1 VPRVARRLSSSGIY
15 HVMVRGINKQDIFL
29 EYQDYRQYLTV
40 MRRIKERSN
49 CIVHC
54 YCLMPNHV
62 HLLLQIDGEDIGLV
76 MKRIGSSYV
85 RWYNNKYQRV
95 GHLFQDRFLSKTVEE
110 DSYFIKVLQYIHQNP
125 VEGSLAPS
133 CATYLWS
140 SYNDYVTPK
149 TAVFSGLVSTARAL
163 EMFDGLADFVKFNN
177 EVNKEMHQNEY
188 LLPASDEMIKS
199 VLASLLGNRPI
210 EDLLAMNRSERDY
223 IIIKVREET
232 RATYSRIANLC
243 GLSLNVVKKACSM
256 KPKS

>member
-1 VPRVARRLSSSGIY
+1 MPRVARRLSSSGIY

-125 VEGSLAPS
+125 VEGGLAPAVQLTFGAVTMITS
-133 CATYLWS
+133 RPKQQS
-140 SYNDYVTPK
+140 SQD
-149 TAVFSGLVSTARAL
+149 SSARPAL
-163 EMFDGLADFVKFNN
+163 LKCLMD
-177 EVNKEMHQNEY
+177 
-188 LLPASDEMIKS
+188 
-199 VLASLLGNRPI
+199 
-210 EDLLAMNRSERDY
+210 
-223 IIIKVREET
+223 
-232 RATYSRIANLC
+232 
-243 GLSLNVVKKACSM
+243 
-256 KPKS
+256 